1 MLILSGRGISGGEVE
16 GTVVKVEEPVSF
28 LGDVDPNSGKVFDEK
43 CITDSI
49 FVFPSGKGS
58 TVGSYVIYQLKKNKT
73 APKGMINKITE
84 TIVASGAIIS
94 EIPLVDKIDTDLIE
108 EGDEVKIESEK
119 GIIEIKG
126 VERVDVVTAFLK
138 KDESIL
144 LLKRSDEVK
153 TFKGRWA
160 GVSGYLEMDDSTVQ
174 VKTEIKEETKLD
186 GKLISKGETVKTR
199 DGKNIWNVHPFLFEV
214 DGEPELDWEHERY
227 KWVRPDKIKDLK
239 TVPKLWEAYVSARC
253 SDEN

>member
-1 MLILSGRGISGGEVE
+1 MILSGRGISGGEVE

-49 FVFPSGKGS
+49 FVFPGGKGS

-73 APKGMINKITE
+73 APQGMINKITE

-108 EGDEVKIESEK
+108 EGDEVRLEGEE
-119 GIIEIKG
+119 GIVELKG

-138 KDESIL
+138 KDDSIL

-153 TFKGRWA
+153 TFKGKWA
-160 GVSGYLEMDDSTVQ
+160 GVSGYLEKDNPIDQ
-174 VKTEIKEETKLD
+174 AKIEIEEETRLE
-186 GKLISKGETVKTR
+186 GKFLSKGKTVKTR
-199 DGKNIWNVHPFLFEV
+199 DRKKIWNVHPFLFEV
-214 DGEPELDWEHERY
+214 DGEPELDWEHEKY
-227 KWVRPDKIKDLK
+227 KLVRPDKIKEMR
-239 TVPKLWEAYVSARC
+239 TVPKLWEAYISARC
-253 SDEN
+253 SDES